1 MLTLIESIINI
12 WFDRNRKEP
21 EKYGLWKSKKALE
34 DLYEELK
41 GSCDDDADINKCVSH
56 EISQAV
62 KKSRRDMEKMA
73 RLDEMLRQDLGLS
86 SGGKG
91 GRKVK
96 RVASLELEAEKVK
109 AKKMKV
115 EWDKILNLSVGIKK
129 MSDTYM
135 VTYGELAASP
145 EIVHGPSL
153 DE

>member
-1 MLTLIESIINI
+1 M
-12 WFDRNRKEP
+12 
-21 EKYGLWKSKKALE
+21 
-34 DLYEELK
+34 YEELK
-41 GSCDDDADINKCVSH
+41 GSCDDADINKRVSR

-62 KKSRRDMEKMA
+62 KKSRRDLEKMA
-73 RLDEMLRQDLGLS
+73 TLDEMLRRDLGLS

-96 RVASLELEAEKVK
+96 RVASLELEAEKAK

-135 VTYGELAASP
+135 LTYR
-145 EIVHGPSL
+145 
-153 DE
+153 